1 MGLSEIQW
9 KDSSEIKTQNGNFV
23 IFSGVIE
30 DKEYRYGVGFLMNKE
45 ARKSLMEWSQ
55 ILERIIL
62 ALFKKKLQFN
72 NYTMLCPNIND

>member
-1 MGLSEIQW
+1 MFYSLLEYKLDIMGLSEIQW
-9 KDSSEIKTQNGNFV
+9 KDSSEIKTQNGNFI

-30 DKEYRYGVGFLMNKE
+30 DKEHRYGVGFLMNKE

-62 ALFKKKLQFN
+62 ALFKKKFA
-72 NYTMLCPNIND
+72 I